1 MLISRVAICC
11 SFAQLALRV
20 VHTVECIILSTRFK
34 NIHSFN
40 QGAARLHLM
49 LILVFAVLCAMGWS
63 RHPHQLFLTVSDPW
77 ESHFGYFPE
86 SLRIEMLSATKDM
99 FYHAYDSYMRYAMPK
114 DELDPINCVGRGPD
128 RSHPENININ
138 DVLGDYSLSL
148 IDSLTTLALMGNGSE
163 FRRAVSLI
171 IENVH
176 FAKDSIVQVF
186 EVTIR
191 VIGALLSAHLMIVDP
206 KRLLGDFS
214 MPEYKDELLDLAH
227 DLALRL
233 LPAFQGTNTG
243 LPYPRVSL
251 LHGVP
256 KDTVNLT
263 CTAGAGTL
271 LLEFG
276 VLSRLVNDPTF
287 ESFASQANHALWKSR
302 SCTTGLL
309 GNVIDIQ
316 TGHWVG
322 MLSGI
327 GAGMDSFYE
336 YLLKAYILFGNKAD
350 LEMFSTLYESIKSY
364 LRKGRYSCNS
374 GSGNHPLYV
383 NVDMSDGSFQ
393 NSWIDSLQASFSS
406 VQVLYGDLEEAI
418 CQHAL
423 YYTIWRKYDGL
434 PERFNWQS
442 KSPEVAFYPLR
453 PEFVESTY
461 FLFLATKNPFYLHV
475 GKEIIE
481 SIERHA
487 KTSCGYATLHSVVDK
502 SLEDRMESFFLSETT
517 KYLYLLFDLKNPVNV
532 MQEHFIF
539 TTEGHPLPLLPIF
552 RSWNRSSFDK
562 PLPAVCQNQAMSLCE
577 TYTKTNASRLQ
588 QQTKGTACPEWP
600 LYGRHVLPLR
610 SVYMKGL
617 HDSLEVDYPF

>member
-1 MLISRVAICC
+1 DPCE
-11 SFAQLALRV
+11 SFILCERA
-20 VHTVECIILSTRFK
+20 ILSYTFQK
-34 NIHSFN
+34 YSCV
-40 QGAARLHLM
+40 ASKSSLLHFM
-49 LILVFAVLCAMGWS
+49 LILVFAVLCSTGWS
-63 RHPHQLFLTVSDPW
+63 RHPHHLFLSISDPW
-77 ESHFGYFPE
+77 ETHFGYFPE
-86 SLRIEMLSATKDM
+86 SLRIQMLNATKDM
-99 FYHAYDSYMRYAMPK
+99 FYHAYNSYMRYAMPK

-148 IDSLTTLALMGNGSE
+148 IDSVTTLALMGNASE
-163 FRRAVSLI
+163 FRRAVRLI
-171 IENVH
+171 IENVN

-214 MPEYKDELLDLAH
+214 MPEYKDELLNLAH

-251 LHGVP
+251 LYGVP

-276 VLSRLVNDPTF
+276 VLSRLVNNPTF
-287 ESFASQANHALWKSR
+287 ESFAAQANRALWKSR

-350 LEMFSTLYESIKSY
+350 LEMFSSLYESIKNY

-383 NVDMSDGSFQ
+383 NVDLSDGSFQ

-461 FLFLATKNPFYLHV
+461 FLYLATKNPFYLHV

-487 KTSCGYATLHSVVDK
+487 KTDCGYATLHSVVDK

-517 KYLYLLFDLKNPVNV
+517 KYLYLLFDLKNPINV

-552 RSWNRSSFDK
+552 RSWNRSSLEK
-562 PLPAVCQNQAMSLCE
+562 PVPAVCQNQALSLCE
-577 TYTKTNASRLQ
+577 TLTKVNGTRLAQ
-588 QQTKGTACPEWP
+588 STKDIACPEWP
-600 LYGRHVLPLR
+600 LRGRHVLPLR